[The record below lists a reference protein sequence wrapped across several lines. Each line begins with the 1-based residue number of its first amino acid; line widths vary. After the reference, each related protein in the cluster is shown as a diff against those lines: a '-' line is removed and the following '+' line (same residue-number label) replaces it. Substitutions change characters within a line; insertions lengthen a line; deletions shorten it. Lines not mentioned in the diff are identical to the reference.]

1 MFVKFC
7 YKQGKIMKETSEFVG
22 SDVWWWS
29 VKPVSSIWLVFLF
42 TGDND
47 QGCLGDNYCPPKCT
61 CTGTVVRCSRVRLQE
76 IPRGIPPETSEL

>member
-1 MFVKFC
+1 LLDLTFGNEALRESAAFGW
-7 YKQGKIMKETSEFVG
+7 YYLLI
-22 SDVWWWS
+22 
-29 VKPVSSIWLVFLF
+29 
-42 TGDND
+42 GDND